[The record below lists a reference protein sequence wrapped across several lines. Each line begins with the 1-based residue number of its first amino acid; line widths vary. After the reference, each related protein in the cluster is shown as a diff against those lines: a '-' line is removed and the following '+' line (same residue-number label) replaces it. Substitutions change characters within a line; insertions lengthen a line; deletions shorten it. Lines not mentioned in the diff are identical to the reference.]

1 MRLVACKLARV
12 TQDIAS
18 DELGEFVQEI
28 ASDELARFMQE
39 ILISDILEE
48 MCPKIET

>member
-1 MRLVACKLARV
+1 M
-12 TQDIAS
+12 QDITN
-18 DELGEFVQEI
+18 DELGG
-28 ASDELARFMQE
+28 LMQE